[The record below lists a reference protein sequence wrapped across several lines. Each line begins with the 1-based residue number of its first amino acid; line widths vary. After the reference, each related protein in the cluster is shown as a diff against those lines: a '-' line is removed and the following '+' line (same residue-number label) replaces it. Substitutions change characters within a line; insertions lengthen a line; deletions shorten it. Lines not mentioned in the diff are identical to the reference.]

1 MTGLTLQEMI
11 DYGYPQVTD
20 IESVDK
26 FITQGKITEAM
37 VLLTVPLANSLQI
50 TNAKQRKQ
58 KKIAGRTLAP
68 EQITESATG
77 MTPWRAP
84 GIVYKRNELWIDVIE
99 NIHLLVSTSGSVL
112 RAYIDGKIQLKCQ
125 LRYQAMP

>member
-1 MTGLTLQEMI
+1 MTQ
-11 DYGYPQVTD
+11 
-20 IESVDK
+20 
-26 FITQGKITEAM
+26 
-37 VLLTVPLANSLQI
+37 QI

-84 GIVYKRNELWIDVIE
+84 GNWPIKWHSHTSIGIVYKRNELWIDVIE
-99 NIHLLVSTSGSVL
+99 NIHLLVSPSGTFFVPVI
-112 RAYIDGKIQLKCQ
+112 YV
-125 LRYQAMP
+125 